1 MRIYLMEKNKC
12 LGVIIICLL
21 ILISSSGSHA
31 QTVSSDEIIIT
42 IPRSVIIN
50 FIRSALPLNLE
61 NGQYLKGKVW
71 IQTIN
76 QVKIGSNK
84 VEFEMTIQGK
94 NLKFAPRLG
103 KQVLLLDIGNLNVVF
118 SCDASIRYDDSK
130 RLLYITPN
138 IVQKPNEKDT
148 DQIAANLLQMLS
160 LTNGTE
166 YPVEIQ
172 KIQPFVTKIGGDTFN
187 IDMDITH
194 ISTEKDAFFIRGL
207 PKFQKTNG

>member
-1 MRIYLMEKNKC
+1 MKKNKC
-12 LGVIIICLL
+12 LGVIIIYLL
-21 ILISSSGSHA
+21 ILIPFFSSHA
-31 QTVSSDEIIIT
+31 QTVSPDEISIT

-50 FIRSALPLNLE
+50 FIRAALPLNLE

-76 QVKIGSNK
+76 QVNIGSNK

-94 NLKFAPRLG
+94 NLKFETDLG
-103 KQVLLLDIGNLNVVF
+103 KQVLLLDIGNLNAMF
-118 SCDASIRYDDSK
+118 RCDASIRYDASK

-138 IVQKPNEKDT
+138 IVRKPNESDT

-166 YPVEIQ
+166 YPIEIH
-172 KIQPFVTKIGGDTFN
+172 KIQPFVTKIGRDTFN

-194 ISTEKDAFFIRGL
+194 ISTKKDAIFIRGL
-207 PKFQKTNG
+207 PKFQKING

>member
-1 MRIYLMEKNKC
+1 MKKNNC

-21 ILISSSGSHA
+21 ILIPFSGSHA
-31 QTVSSDEIIIT
+31 QTVSSDEISVT

-50 FIRSALPLNLE
+50 FIRAALPLTLE

-76 QVKIGSNK
+76 KITIGSNK
-84 VEFEMTIQGK
+84 VGCEMTIQGK
-94 NLKFAPRLG
+94 NLKFATHLG
-103 KQVLLLDIGNLNVVF
+103 KQVLLLDIGNLNAVF
-118 SCDASIRYDDSK
+118 NCDASIRYDASK

-138 IVQKPNEKDT
+138 IVPKSNKNDKD
-148 DQIAANLLQMLS
+148 QLAANLLQMLS
-160 LTNGTE
+160 LANGTE

-172 KIQPFVTKIGGDTFN
+172 KVQPFVTKIGGDTFN

-194 ISTEKDAFFIRGL
+194 ISTEKDAVFIRGL
-207 PKFQKTNG
+207 PKFKKING

>member
-1 MRIYLMEKNKC
+1 MEKKKC

-31 QTVSSDEIIIT
+31 QTVSSDEISIT
-42 IPRSVIIN
+42 IPRNVIIN
-50 FIRSALPLNLE
+50 FIRSALPLNLK

-76 QVKIGSNK
+76 QVKIDSNK
-84 VEFEMTIQGK
+84 VKFEMTIQGK
-94 NLKFAPRLG
+94 NIKFAPRLG
-103 KQVLLLDIGNLNVVF
+103 KQFLLLDIGNLNAVF
-118 SCDASIRYDDSK
+118 SCDASIRYDASK

-148 DQIAANLLQMLS
+148 DQIAANLLQILS
-160 LTNGTE
+160 LANGTE

-207 PKFQKTNG
+207 PKFQKINKW